1 MIEMSTPVIEVTD
14 SERSVAIFGGT
25 FDPIH
30 NGHLRSAIEIKEAL
44 GVDEL
49 RLLPSHRPPL
59 RGEPGAESRQR
70 LAMVDAA
77 IDGVSG
83 LKTDGREL
91 LRDGPSYTVD
101 TLRDLRLELGSL
113 VSLTVVMGS
122 DAFNQLH
129 RWQDWQSLFSLAN
142 VLLLHRAEHPLAA
155 NVEVTEF
162 VEARR
167 VVEASGLTAKTA
179 GGFYELGL
187 IQLPISAT
195 DIRQRL
201 ASGRSVRYLVPDIV
215 ADYIAEHGL
224 YTVKDIGIPA

>member
-1 MIEMSTPVIEVTD
+1 MTD
-14 SERSVAIFGGT
+14 FLQQKSVNSVAIFGGT
-25 FDPIH
+25 FDPVH

-49 RLLPSHRPPL
+49 RLMPSHRPPL
-59 RGEPGAESRQR
+59 RGAPGAESRQR
-70 LAMVDAA
+70 LAMVAA
-77 IDGVSG
+77 AVNGQSG
-83 LKTDGREL
+83 LRVDDREL
-91 LRDGPSYTVD
+91 RRDGPSYTVD
-101 TLRDLRLELGSL
+101 TLRDLRAELGTA

-142 VLLLHRAEHPLAA
+142 VLLLHRADYPLAA
-155 NVEVTEF
+155 DATVTAF

-167 VVEASGLTAKTA
+167 VADASKLTAVSA

-201 ASGRSVRYLVPDIV
+201 ASGKSISYLVPDVV

-224 YTVKDIGIPA
+224 YTQCKT

>member
-1 MIEMSTPVIEVTD
+1 MTD
-14 SERSVAIFGGT
+14 FLQQKSVNSVAIFGGT
-25 FDPIH
+25 FDPVH

-49 RLLPSHRPPL
+49 RLMPSHRPPL
-59 RGEPGAESRQR
+59 RGAPGAESRQR
-70 LAMVDAA
+70 LAMVAA
-77 IDGVSG
+77 AVNGQSG
-83 LKTDGREL
+83 LRVDNREL
-91 LRDGPSYTVD
+91 RRDGPSYTVD
-101 TLRDLRLELGSL
+101 TLRDLRAELGAA

-142 VLLLHRAEHPLAA
+142 VLLLHRADYPLAA
-155 NVEVTEF
+155 DATVTAF
-162 VEARR
+162 VEERR
-167 VVEASGLTAKTA
+167 VADASELTAVSA

-201 ASGRSVRYLVPDIV
+201 ASGKSISYLVPDVV

-224 YTVKDIGIPA
+224 YTQCKT

>member
-1 MIEMSTPVIEVTD
+1 MTD
-14 SERSVAIFGGT
+14 FLQQKSVNSVAIFGGT
-25 FDPIH
+25 FDPVH

-49 RLLPSHRPPL
+49 RLMPSHRPPL
-59 RGEPGAESRQR
+59 RGAPGAESRQR
-70 LAMVDAA
+70 LAMVAA
-77 IDGVSG
+77 AVNGQSG
-83 LKTDGREL
+83 LRVDDREL
-91 LRDGPSYTVD
+91 RRDGPSYTVD
-101 TLRDLRLELGSL
+101 TLRDLRAELGAA

-129 RWQDWQSLFSLAN
+129 RWQDWQSLFGLAN
-142 VLLLHRAEHPLAA
+142 VLLLHRADYPLAA
-155 NVEVTEF
+155 DATVTAF

-167 VVEASGLTAKTA
+167 VADASELTAVSA

-201 ASGRSVRYLVPDIV
+201 ASGKSISYLVPDVV

-224 YTVKDIGIPA
+224 YTQCKT

>member
-1 MIEMSTPVIEVTD
+1 MTD
-14 SERSVAIFGGT
+14 LSQQTSGINTTGCSVAIFGGT
-25 FDPIH
+25 FDPVH
-30 NGHLRSAIEIKEAL
+30 NGHLRSAIEIKESL

-49 RLLPSHRPPL
+49 RLMPSHRPPL
-59 RGEPGAESRQR
+59 RDKPGAESRQR
-70 LAMVDAA
+70 LAMVNAA
-77 IDGVSG
+77 IAGEPG
-83 LKTDGREL
+83 LCSDDREL

-101 TLRDLRLELGSL
+101 TLRDLRAELGL
-113 VSLTVVMGS
+113 AVSLTVVMGS

-129 RWQDWQSLFSLAN
+129 RWQDWQSLFDLAN
-142 VLLLHRAEHPLAA
+142 VLLLHRADYPLAA
-155 NVEVTEF
+155 NIAVTEF

-167 VVEASGLTAKTA
+167 VAEASALTAVSA

-201 ASGRSVRYLVPDIV
+201 ASGRSIRYLVPDVV

-224 YTVKDIGIPA
+224 YT

>member
-1 MIEMSTPVIEVTD
+1 MTELSQQTSGINGIES
-14 SERSVAIFGGT
+14 SVAIFGGT
-25 FDPIH
+25 FDPVH

-49 RLLPSHRPPL
+49 RLMPSHRPPL

-70 LAMVDAA
+70 LAMVSAA
-77 IDGVSG
+77 IRDEFGIRV
-83 LKTDGREL
+83 DDREL

-101 TLRDLRLELGSL
+101 TLRDLRAELGAA

-122 DAFNQLH
+122 DAYNKLH
-129 RWQDWQSLFSLAN
+129 RWQDWRSLFGLAN
-142 VLLLHRAEHPLAA
+142 VLLLHRADYPLAA
-155 NVEVTEF
+155 DSSVNEF
-162 VEARR
+162 VSARR
-167 VVEASGLTAKTA
+167 VLSARALTAMSA
-179 GGFYELGL
+179 GGFFELGL

-201 ASGRSVRYLVPDIV
+201 ASGRSIRYLVPDVV

-224 YTVKDIGIPA
+224 YT

>member
-1 MIEMSTPVIEVTD
+1 MTD
-14 SERSVAIFGGT
+14 FLQQNSVNSVAIFGGT
-25 FDPIH
+25 FDPVH

-44 GVDEL
+44 GVGEL
-49 RLLPSHRPPL
+49 RLMPSHRPPL
-59 RGEPGAESRQR
+59 RGAPGAESRQR
-70 LAMVDAA
+70 LAMVAA
-77 IDGVSG
+77 AVNGQSG
-83 LKTDGREL
+83 LRVDDREL
-91 LRDGPSYTVD
+91 RRDGPSYTVD
-101 TLRDLRLELGSL
+101 TLRDLRAELGAA

-142 VLLLHRAEHPLAA
+142 VLLLHRADYPLAA
-155 NVEVTEF
+155 DATVTAF

-167 VVEASGLTAKTA
+167 VADASELTAVSA

-201 ASGRSVRYLVPDIV
+201 ASGKSISYLVPDVV

-224 YTVKDIGIPA
+224 YTQCKT

>member
-1 MIEMSTPVIEVTD
+1 MGG
-14 SERSVAIFGGT
+14 SVAIFGGT
-25 FDPIH
+25 FDPVH

-49 RLLPSHRPPL
+49 RLMPSHRPPL

-70 LAMVDAA
+70 LAMVSAA
-77 IDGVSG
+77 ITGESG
-83 LKTDGREL
+83 LYADGREL

-101 TLRDLRLELGSL
+101 TLRGLRAELGL
-113 VSLTVVMGS
+113 AVSLTVVMGS

-129 RWQDWQSLFSLAN
+129 RWQDWRSLFDLAN
-142 VLLLHRAEHPLAA
+142 VLLLHRADCPLAA
-155 NVEVTEF
+155 DAAVTEF
-162 VEARR
+162 IEARR
-167 VVEASGLTAKTA
+167 LAKASALTAVGA
-179 GGFYELGL
+179 GGFFELGL

-201 ASGRSVRYLVPDIV
+201 ASGRSIRYLVPDVV

-224 YTVKDIGIPA
+224 YTQ

>member
-1 MIEMSTPVIEVTD
+1 MTD
-14 SERSVAIFGGT
+14 FLQQKSVNSVAIFGGT
-25 FDPIH
+25 FDPVH

-49 RLLPSHRPPL
+49 RLMPSHRPPL
-59 RGEPGAESRQR
+59 RGAPGAESRQR
-70 LAMVDAA
+70 LAMVAA
-77 IDGVSG
+77 AVNGQSG
-83 LKTDGREL
+83 LRVDDREL
-91 LRDGPSYTVD
+91 RRDGPSYTVD
-101 TLRDLRLELGSL
+101 TLRDLRAELGAA

-142 VLLLHRAEHPLAA
+142 VLLLHRADYPLAA
-155 NVEVTEF
+155 DAMVTAF
-162 VEARR
+162 VEERR
-167 VVEASGLTAKTA
+167 VADASELTAVSA

-201 ASGRSVRYLVPDIV
+201 ASGKSISYLVPDVV

-224 YTVKDIGIPA
+224 YTQCKT

>member
-1 MIEMSTPVIEVTD
+1 MGG
-14 SERSVAIFGGT
+14 SVAIFGGT
-25 FDPIH
+25 FDPVH

-49 RLLPSHRPPL
+49 RLMPSHRPPL
-59 RGEPGAESRQR
+59 RGEPGAESSQR
-70 LAMVDAA
+70 LAMVSAA
-77 IDGVSG
+77 ITGESG
-83 LKTDGREL
+83 LYADGREL

-101 TLRDLRLELGSL
+101 TLRDLRAELGAA

-129 RWQDWQSLFSLAN
+129 RWQDWRSLFDLAN
-142 VLLLHRAEHPLAA
+142 VLLLHRADYPLAA
-155 NVEVTEF
+155 DATVTEF
-162 VEARR
+162 AEARR
-167 VVEASGLTAKTA
+167 LAKASALAVLSA
-179 GGFYELGL
+179 GGFFELGL

-201 ASGRSVRYLVPDIV
+201 ASGRSIRYLVPDVV

-224 YTVKDIGIPA
+224 YTQ

>member
-1 MIEMSTPVIEVTD
+1 MTD
-14 SERSVAIFGGT
+14 FSQQKSVHSVAIFGGT

-49 RLLPSHRPPL
+49 RLMPSHRPPL
-59 RGEPGAESRQR
+59 RGAPGAESRQR
-70 LAMVDAA
+70 LAMVAA
-77 IDGVSG
+77 AVNGRSG
-83 LKTDGREL
+83 LRVDDREL
-91 LRDGPSYTVD
+91 RRDGPSYTVD
-101 TLRDLRLELGSL
+101 TLRDLRAELGAA

-142 VLLLHRAEHPLAA
+142 VLLLHRADYPLAA
-155 NVEVTEF
+155 DATVTAF

-167 VVEASGLTAKTA
+167 VADACELTAVSA
-179 GGFYELGL
+179 GGFCELGL

-201 ASGRSVRYLVPDIV
+201 ASGKSISYLVPDVV

-224 YTVKDIGIPA
+224 YTQ

>member
-1 MIEMSTPVIEVTD
+1 MGG
-14 SERSVAIFGGT
+14 SVAIFGGT
-25 FDPIH
+25 FDPVH

-49 RLLPSHRPPL
+49 RLMPSHRPPL
-59 RGEPGAESRQR
+59 RGEPGAESSQR
-70 LAMVDAA
+70 LAMVSAA
-77 IDGVSG
+77 ITGESG
-83 LKTDGREL
+83 LYADGREL

-101 TLRDLRLELGSL
+101 TLRDLRAELGAA

-129 RWQDWQSLFSLAN
+129 RWQDWRSLFDLAN
-142 VLLLHRAEHPLAA
+142 VLLLHRADHPLAA
-155 NVEVTEF
+155 DASVAEF
-162 VEARR
+162 AEARR
-167 VVEASGLTAKTA
+167 LDKASALAVLSA
-179 GGFYELGL
+179 GGFFELGL

-201 ASGRSVRYLVPDIV
+201 ASGRSIRYLVPDVV

-224 YTVKDIGIPA
+224 YTQ

>member
-1 MIEMSTPVIEVTD
+1 MTD
-14 SERSVAIFGGT
+14 FLQQKSVNSVAIFGGT
-25 FDPIH
+25 FDPVH

-49 RLLPSHRPPL
+49 RLMPSHRPPL
-59 RGEPGAESRQR
+59 RGAPGAESRQR
-70 LAMVDAA
+70 LAMVAA
-77 IDGVSG
+77 AVNGQSG
-83 LKTDGREL
+83 LQVDDREL
-91 LRDGPSYTVD
+91 RRDGPSYTVD
-101 TLRDLRLELGSL
+101 TLRDLRAELGAA

-142 VLLLHRAEHPLAA
+142 VLLLHRADYPLAA
-155 NVEVTEF
+155 DATVTAF

-167 VVEASGLTAKTA
+167 VADASELTAVSA

-201 ASGRSVRYLVPDIV
+201 ASGKSISYLVPDVV

-224 YTVKDIGIPA
+224 YTQCKT

>member
-1 MIEMSTPVIEVTD
+1 MTD
-14 SERSVAIFGGT
+14 FLQQKSVNSVAIFGGT
-25 FDPIH
+25 FDPVH

-49 RLLPSHRPPL
+49 RLMPSHRPPL
-59 RGEPGAESRQR
+59 RGAPGAESRQR
-70 LAMVDAA
+70 LAMVAA
-77 IDGVSG
+77 AVNGQSG
-83 LKTDGREL
+83 LRVDDREL
-91 LRDGPSYTVD
+91 RRDGPSYTVD
-101 TLRDLRLELGSL
+101 TLRDLRAELGAA

-142 VLLLHRAEHPLAA
+142 VLLLHRADYPLAA
-155 NVEVTEF
+155 DAMVTAF
-162 VEARR
+162 VEERR
-167 VVEASGLTAKTA
+167 VADASELTAVSA

-201 ASGRSVRYLVPDIV
+201 A
-215 ADYIAEHGL
+215 
-224 YTVKDIGIPA
+224 

>member
-1 MIEMSTPVIEVTD
+1 MTD
-14 SERSVAIFGGT
+14 FLQQKSVNSVAIFGGT
-25 FDPIH
+25 FDPVH

-49 RLLPSHRPPL
+49 RLMPSHRPPL
-59 RGEPGAESRQR
+59 RGVPGAESRQR
-70 LAMVDAA
+70 LAMVAA
-77 IDGVSG
+77 AVNGQSG
-83 LKTDGREL
+83 LRVDDREL
-91 LRDGPSYTVD
+91 RRDGPSYTVD
-101 TLRDLRLELGSL
+101 TLRDLRAELGAA

-142 VLLLHRAEHPLAA
+142 VLLLHRADYPLAA
-155 NVEVTEF
+155 DAMVTAF
-162 VEARR
+162 VEERR
-167 VVEASGLTAKTA
+167 VADASELTAVSA

-201 ASGRSVRYLVPDIV
+201 ASGKSISYLVPDVV

-224 YTVKDIGIPA
+224 YTQCKT

>member
-1 MIEMSTPVIEVTD
+1 MTD
-14 SERSVAIFGGT
+14 FLQQKSVNSVAIFGGT
-25 FDPIH
+25 FDPVH

-49 RLLPSHRPPL
+49 HLMPSHRPPL
-59 RGEPGAESRQR
+59 RGAPGAESRQR
-70 LAMVDAA
+70 LAMVAA
-77 IDGVSG
+77 AVNGRSG
-83 LKTDGREL
+83 LRVDDREL
-91 LRDGPSYTVD
+91 RRDGPSYTVD
-101 TLRDLRLELGSL
+101 TLRDLRAELGAA

-142 VLLLHRAEHPLAA
+142 VLLLHRADYPLAA
-155 NVEVTEF
+155 DATVTAF

-167 VVEASGLTAKTA
+167 VADASELTAVSA

-201 ASGRSVRYLVPDIV
+201 ASGKSISYLVPDVV

-224 YTVKDIGIPA
+224 YTQCKT

>member
-1 MIEMSTPVIEVTD
+1 MTD
-14 SERSVAIFGGT
+14 FLQQKSVNSVAIFGGT
-25 FDPIH
+25 FDPVH

-49 RLLPSHRPPL
+49 RLMPSHRPPL
-59 RGEPGAESRQR
+59 RGAPGAESRQR
-70 LAMVDAA
+70 LAMVAA
-77 IDGVSG
+77 AVNGQSG
-83 LKTDGREL
+83 LRVDDREL
-91 LRDGPSYTVD
+91 RRDGPSYTVD
-101 TLRDLRLELGSL
+101 TLRDLRAELGAA

-142 VLLLHRAEHPLAA
+142 VLLLHRADYPLAA
-155 NVEVTEF
+155 DATVTAF

-167 VVEASGLTAKTA
+167 VADASELTAVSA

-201 ASGRSVRYLVPDIV
+201 ASGKSISYLVPDVV

-224 YTVKDIGIPA
+224 YTQCKT

>member
-1 MIEMSTPVIEVTD
+1 MTD
-14 SERSVAIFGGT
+14 FLQQKSVNSVAIFGGT
-25 FDPIH
+25 FDPVH
-30 NGHLRSAIEIKEAL
+30 NGHLRSAIEIKEGL

-49 RLLPSHRPPL
+49 RLMPSHRPPL
-59 RGEPGAESRQR
+59 RGAPGAESRQR
-70 LAMVDAA
+70 LAMVVAA
-77 IDGVSG
+77 VNGQSG
-83 LKTDGREL
+83 LRVDDREL
-91 LRDGPSYTVD
+91 RRDGPSYTVD
-101 TLRDLRLELGSL
+101 TLRDLRAELGAA

-142 VLLLHRAEHPLAA
+142 VLLLHRADYPLAA
-155 NVEVTEF
+155 DATVTAF

-167 VVEASGLTAKTA
+167 VADASELTAVSA

-201 ASGRSVRYLVPDIV
+201 ASGKSISYLVPDVV

-224 YTVKDIGIPA
+224 YTQCKT

>member
-1 MIEMSTPVIEVTD
+1 MTD
-14 SERSVAIFGGT
+14 FLQQKSVNSVAIFGGT
-25 FDPIH
+25 FDPVH

-44 GVDEL
+44 GVGEL
-49 RLLPSHRPPL
+49 RLMPSHRPPL
-59 RGEPGAESRQR
+59 RGAPGAESRQR
-70 LAMVDAA
+70 LAMVAA
-77 IDGVSG
+77 AVNGQSG
-83 LKTDGREL
+83 LRVDDREL
-91 LRDGPSYTVD
+91 RRDGPSYTVD
-101 TLRDLRLELGSL
+101 TLRDLRAELGAA

-142 VLLLHRAEHPLAA
+142 VLLLHRADYPLAA
-155 NVEVTEF
+155 DATVTAF

-167 VVEASGLTAKTA
+167 VADASELTAVSA

-201 ASGRSVRYLVPDIV
+201 ASGKSISYLVPDVV

-224 YTVKDIGIPA
+224 YTQCKT

>member
-1 MIEMSTPVIEVTD
+1 MTD
-14 SERSVAIFGGT
+14 FLQQKSVNSVAIFGGT
-25 FDPIH
+25 FDPVH
-30 NGHLRSAIEIKEAL
+30 NGHLRSAIEIKEGL

-49 RLLPSHRPPL
+49 RLMPSHRTPL
-59 RGEPGAESRQR
+59 RGAPGAESRQR
-70 LAMVDAA
+70 LAMVVAA
-77 IDGVSG
+77 VNGQSG
-83 LKTDGREL
+83 LRVDDREL
-91 LRDGPSYTVD
+91 RRDGPSYTVD
-101 TLRDLRLELGSL
+101 TLRDLRAELGAA

-142 VLLLHRAEHPLAA
+142 VLLLHRADYPLAA
-155 NVEVTEF
+155 DATVTAF

-167 VVEASGLTAKTA
+167 VADASELTAVSA

-201 ASGRSVRYLVPDIV
+201 ASGKSISYLVPDVV

-224 YTVKDIGIPA
+224 YTQCKT